1 MTIFK
6 PLTEME
12 AEKIIDDLCLI
23 DNVIVNYS
31 QGRRRGLTDEET
43 EDRALKAVSLAMEI
57 LARAS
62 DCKMIEFVVP
72 GRPVPKERPRLGVR
86 GRKAFIYTPPA
97 TREYEKLV
105 GWMARCAGCKPVKI
119 PVAVALDVYIKRK
132 MDADNIAKS
141 ILDGLN
147 GIAYEDDDQVVE
159 LLVRKHRVKAA
170 AEERVEIEIR
180 EAG

>member
-23 DNVIVNYS
+23 DNVVVNYS

-57 LARAS
+57 LARAG

-72 GRPVPKERPRLGVR
+72 GRPVPKARPRLGVR

-105 GWMARCAGCKPVKI
+105 GWVARCAGCKPI
-119 PVAVALDVYIKRK
+119 DGAVAVTLTVYTRGK
-132 MDADNIAKS
+132 MDVDNMAKS

-147 GIAYEDDDQVVE
+147 GVAYKDDDQVVE
-159 LLVRKHRVKAA
+159 LLVKKHKVKRKE
-170 AEERVEIEIR
+170 EERVEIEIR